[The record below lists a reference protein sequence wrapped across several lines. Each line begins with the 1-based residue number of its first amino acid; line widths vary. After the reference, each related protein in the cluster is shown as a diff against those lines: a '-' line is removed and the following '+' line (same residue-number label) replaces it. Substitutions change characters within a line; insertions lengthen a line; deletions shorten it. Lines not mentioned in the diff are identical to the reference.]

1 MLFGEYFLRNLYFC
15 NKKMISRLLSKTI
28 EAKIGQGKAI
38 IVLGPRQVGKTTLVR
53 SILKN
58 EDFLI
63 LDGDDLNVQNQLE
76 IHTFENLKNII
87 GNHKIIFINEAQRI
101 SNIGLSLKIVIDNMK
116 DIQVFVS
123 GSSSFELNNRIS
135 EALTGR
141 KWEYNLF
148 PISWVEFE
156 NHFGYLKS
164 EAQLEL
170 RMIYGMY
177 PEVINN
183 PGHES
188 EILKQL
194 VSSYLYKD
202 ILSLSGIRKPEVL
215 DKILRALA
223 YQIGNEVSYNELS
236 HLVGI
241 DKNTVINY
249 IDMLIKSFVVFR
261 IPSYSRNLRN
271 EIKFNQKIY
280 FFDNG
285 IRNAVIGNLN
295 PMVSRNDHG
304 QLWENFLMSE
314 RLKLLSYNQSYAR
327 MHFWRTKTR
336 KEIDYIEEKG
346 ESILAFEFKWSEKAE
361 IKKHADFISAY
372 NTDIKL
378 INRKNF
384 REFLNNLE

>member
-1 MLFGEYFLRNLYFC
+1 MFAI
-15 NKKMISRLLSKTI
+15 KKMINRILNDIIKT
-28 EAKIGQGKAI
+28 KIGKGKAI
-38 IVLGPRQVGKTTLVR
+38 IVLGPRQVGKTTLIR
-53 SILKN
+53 SILEN
-58 EDFLI
+58 EDFLF

-76 IHTFENLKNII
+76 IHNFENLSNII
-87 GNHKIIFINEAQRI
+87 GKHKTIFIDEAQRVN
-101 SNIGLSLKIVIDNMK
+101 NIGLSLKIIIDNIK
-116 DIQVFVS
+116 DIKVFVS

-148 PISWVEFE
+148 PISWLEFE
-156 NHFGYLKS
+156 KHFGYLK
-164 EAQLEL
+164 AGGQLEL

-183 PGHES
+183 PNSES

-194 VSSYLYKD
+194 ISSYLYKD

-223 YQIGNEVSYNELS
+223 YQIGSEVSYNELS
-236 HLVGI
+236 QLVGI
-241 DKNTVINY
+241 DKNTVMTY

-261 IPSYSRNLRN
+261 IPSFSRNLRN

-295 PMVSRNDHG
+295 PMANRNDQG
-304 QLWENFLMSE
+304 QLWENFLMCE
-314 RLKLLSYNQSYAR
+314 RYKSLSYVQSFAR
-327 MHFWRTKTR
+327 MYFWRTKTK
-336 KEIDYIEEKG
+336 KEIDYIEENGDKI
-346 ESILAFEFKWSEKAE
+346 SAFEFKWGENSN
-361 IKKHADFISAY
+361 IKKHADFTKAY

-378 INRKNF
+378 VNRKNF
-384 REFLNNLE
+384 REFLASGN